1 MQQSARCAK
10 VESSAQGVLT
20 LTKGIHMKKADIL
33 AATAHAGDPCA
44 VFEIETR
51 IGMKYCRLMTDAE
64 IKQEDNSRYSH
75 IRLHGGK
82 SSVSIVFVQAV
93 DTQGSYTNAYGEHPV
108 KTFYDEFQRW
118 GRTTVSDGARKMTD
132 TKPVAHIKRC
142 VNADQSFA
150 DFITAEFA
158 RQRQE
163 EIDRQERDQQRRV
176 AAHRQSEQLKELN
189 ERIMQLVGESPH
201 MLWVDRSGDVD
212 VKLDILTRLVDL
224 AEQHATSTLTA
235 GA

>member
-1 MQQSARCAK
+1 
-10 VESSAQGVLT
+10 
-20 LTKGIHMKKADIL
+20 MKKSDIL
-33 AATAHAGDPCA
+33 AAKAHAGDPCA

-64 IKQEDNSRYSH
+64 MKAEDHRF
-75 IRLHGGK
+75 HGGK

-118 GRTTVSDGARKMTD
+118 GRTSVSDGATKMTD

-163 EIDRQERDQQRRV
+163 EIDRQERDEQRRV

-189 ERIMQLVGESPH
+189 ERIMQLVGQSPH

-224 AEQHATSTLTA
+224 AEQHPTSTLTA

>member
-1 MQQSARCAK
+1 MPYCDSCRQPP
-10 VESSAQGVLT
+10 T
-20 LTKGIHMKKADIL
+20 LTKGTGEMKKADIL

-51 IGMKYCRLMTDAE
+51 IGTRYCRLMTDAE
-64 IKQEDNSRYSH
+64 IKAEDNSRYSH

-93 DTQGSYTNAYGEHPV
+93 DTHGSYTDAYGERPA
-108 KTFYDEFQRW
+108 KTFYDVFERW
-118 GRTTVSDGARKMTD
+118 GRVTGREQRKMTD

-158 RQRQE
+158 RQRDAERQ
-163 EIDRQERDQQRRV
+163 RQERDEQRRV

-189 ERIMQLVGESPH
+189 ERIKQLVGESPH
-201 MLWVDRSGDVD
+201 ILFVDRWGAVD
-212 VKLDILTRLVDL
+212 VNLSLLTRLVDL
-224 AEQHATSTLTA
+224 AEQHAISTLTA

>member
-1 MQQSARCAK
+1 M
-10 VESSAQGVLT
+10 LT
-20 LTKGIHMKKADIL
+20 LTKGQGDMKKADIL
-33 AATAHAGDPCA
+33 AAKAHAGDPCA

-64 IKQEDNSRYSH
+64 IKAEDNSRYSH
-75 IRLHGGK
+75 TRLHGGK

-93 DTQGSYTNAYGEHPV
+93 DTQGSYTDAYGEHPV
-108 KTFYDEFQRW
+108 KTFYDVFERW
-118 GRTTVSDGARKMTD
+118 GRATKSDGATKMTD

-150 DFITAEFA
+150 DFITGEFA
-158 RQRQE
+158 RYRKE
-163 EIDRQERDQQRRV
+163 ESDRQERDKQRRL

-189 ERIMQLVGESPH
+189 ERIRELVNESPH
-201 MLWVDRSGDVD
+201 ILFVDRWGTVD

-224 AEQHATSTLTA
+224 AEQHATSTLKA
-235 GA
+235 GV